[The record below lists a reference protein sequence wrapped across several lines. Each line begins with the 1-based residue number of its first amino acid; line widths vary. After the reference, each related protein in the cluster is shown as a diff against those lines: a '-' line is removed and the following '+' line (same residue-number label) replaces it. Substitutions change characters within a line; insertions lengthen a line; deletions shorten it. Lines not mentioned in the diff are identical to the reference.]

1 MEDRL
6 LVRLLNWFRKKPA
19 VKPVNQVLAISTDRP
34 TLEITQPDGTIT
46 KWQYDVVVLKL
57 KIQQIQETSGNH
69 VPSQAD
75 LENFRDCLK
84 VLGMPD
90 CNVDV
95 ALRVWSLV
103 LVQFQQVALSI
114 AKQVEQCR

>member
-1 MEDRL
+1 M
-6 LVRLLNWFRKKPA
+6 FFKKKQPP
-19 VKPVNQVLAISTDRP
+19 KPNQVLNISTDRP
-34 TLEITQPDGTIT
+34 TLEITLPDGSTT
-46 KWQYDVVVLKL
+46 RWQYDVVVLKL
-57 KIQQIQETSGNH
+57 KTQEIQDSTGRTTPN
-69 VPSQAD
+69 QAD
-75 LENFRDCLK
+75 LEQFRDYLLS
-84 VLGMPD
+84 LGMPD